1 MREVRFFSDG
11 DDRPPNPDIHVGRIT
26 PPGLNAEAQ
35 ITPDGGNTWAGTS
48 TRAPVPPFWTIR
60 AVLEGPV
67 DPRSGYL
74 CDIKQIDSA
83 VRRYVAPPLHPR
95 TRDDHGLGVSDL
107 ARRLRL
113 AFGDVASHAPPPAR
127 LESLQLRLSPFT
139 HLTVDRGDAAI
150 DRGASLM
157 VRLTQS
163 FEFSAS
169 HRLYCVGLTDE
180 ENRRLFGKCSNP
192 NGHGHNYVLEVTIA
206 GDPDSRTG
214 VVIDVA
220 ALDRIVGERV
230 IEPLDHK
237 NLNVECPEFATLNP
251 TVENIA
257 RVIFRRLSD
266 ALGDGR
272 LVEVRV
278 WETPKTYAEYA
289 GEG

>member
-1 MREVRFFSDG
+1 MREVRFFCDS

-26 PPGLNAEAQ
+26 PPGVNAGAR
-35 ITPDGGNTWAGTS
+35 ITLGGGNTWAGTS
-48 TRAPVPPFWTIR
+48 TRDPVPPFWTIR

-83 VRRYVAPPLHPR
+83 VRQYVAPPLHPR
-95 TRDDHGLGVSDL
+95 TMDDQGMGVSEL
-107 ARRLRL
+107 ARRLHL
-113 AFGDVASHAPPPAR
+113 AFTAIASHAPPPVR
-127 LESLQLRLSPFT
+127 LASLQLRLSPFT
-139 HLTVDRGDAAI
+139 HLTVDRGD
-150 DRGASLM
+150 SLM

-169 HRLYCVGLTDE
+169 HRLYCEGLTDE

-192 NGHGHNYVLEVTIA
+192 NGHGHNYVIEVTVA

-214 VVIDVA
+214 AVIDIA

-266 ALGDGR
+266 ALGDRR
-272 LVEVRV
+272 LVSVRA

-289 GEG
+289 GEA

>member
-1 MREVRFFSDG
+1 VSNLASR
-11 DDRPPNPDIHVGRIT
+11 
-26 PPGLNAEAQ
+26 
-35 ITPDGGNTWAGTS
+35 
-48 TRAPVPPFWTIR
+48 
-60 AVLEGPV
+60 
-67 DPRSGYL
+67 
-74 CDIKQIDSA
+74 
-83 VRRYVAPPLHPR
+83 LH
-95 TRDDHGLGVSDL
+95 
-107 ARRLRL
+107 L

-150 DRGASLM
+150 DRGASHM

-169 HRLYCVGLTDE
+169 HRLCCVGLTDE

-192 NGHGHNYVLEVTIA
+192 NGHGHNYVLEVTVA
-206 GDPDSRTG
+206 GDPDSRIG
-214 VVIDVA
+214 AVMDIA

-237 NLNVECPEFATLNP
+237 NLNVECPEFATINP

-266 ALGDGR
+266 ALGDRR
-272 LVEVRV
+272 LVSVRV

-289 GEG
+289 GEA